1 MSFLFFLET
10 WSATAKPKPV
20 YKPTETATLFTKQQ
34 QQQQY
39 QQHKQP
45 LKEQQAP
52 YTREKY
58 SNEGLWLSWSYLW
71 NYPELERLNNYFHN
85 HGTESVSFEQGKA
98 F

>member
-20 YKPTETATLFTKQQ
+20 YKPTETATFTKQQ

-58 SNEGLWLSWSYLW
+58 SNEGLWLS
-71 NYPELERLNNYFHN
+71 
-85 HGTESVSFEQGKA
+85 
-98 F
+98 